1 MKNIE
6 FLSFLGHDHFQDR
19 QNLIFSFFRPGFTLP
34 TYNPSVRSAPQVSW
48 CQQQRLREPTSVI
61 LDLERDTENA
71 TATRQKMLSLTN
83 KQFQSPCLWG
93 WILSRMAAEQYSLK
107 WTNYQR
113 NVTSSFKTLLENEEF
128 VDVSCSVRN
137 RFFYHR
143 STFNRIC
150 QVTISAEGKSCSAHR
165 VVLSAASPYFRNLLS
180 SLKVLSLRNTV
191 EADWTLYSL
200 PGMAAPCSRLERYFP
215 PRHHSHPWYCPSS
228 RECQN
233 IENPPCRICLRWK
246 GWCESR

>member
-1 MKNIE
+1 MPTTAASRANI
-6 FLSFLGHDHFQDR
+6 
-19 QNLIFSFFRPGFTLP
+19 
-34 TYNPSVRSAPQVSW
+34 
-48 CQQQRLREPTSVI
+48 C
-61 LDLERDTENA
+61 DTWSGKRHWEHNCN
-71 TATRQKMLSLTN
+71 QKKMLSLTN
-83 KQFQSPCLWG
+83 KQFQSSCLWG

-191 EADWTLYSL
+191 EVDWTLYSL